1 MCYVVIFQ
9 QAEKKV
15 VFRTPIIADGRK
27 MNSNQN
33 ERVQLILI
41 WNFWAHLWGYWIGA
55 LMTVKAR
62 RTLELSHLALSIN
75 LWQWYSFPCFSLEEL
90 RLRKFKWYIQDLRIT
105 KKQNQNLNQT
115 LCDIKHVYH
124 RTDHH

>member
-1 MCYVVIFQ
+1 MCYVVICQ

-41 WNFWAHLWGYWIGA
+41 
-55 LMTVKAR
+55 
-62 RTLELSHLALSIN
+62 
-75 LWQWYSFPCFSLEEL
+75 
-90 RLRKFKWYIQDLRIT
+90 
-105 KKQNQNLNQT
+105 
-115 LCDIKHVYH
+115 
-124 RTDHH
+124 